1 MSIIQYGDIKEKKIS
16 YCVNC
21 GAQLPDGT
29 RYCTN
34 CGAQQ
39 GAASPYYQPPVPQ
52 YSTGGLVAWGII
64 TLLLCTIPGVVAL
77 VKVANINNARTVE
90 EQQRAVSDVKTWCT
104 VGTVLGVLF
113 YIIGILGGVAAAL

>member
-1 MSIIQYGDIKEKKIS
+1 MS

-39 GAASPYYQPPVPQ
+39 GAASSYYQPPVPQ

-113 YIIGILGGVAAAL
+113 YIIGILGAVAAAL

>member
-1 MSIIQYGDIKEKKIS
+1 MS

-39 GAASPYYQPPVPQ
+39 GAASP
-52 YSTGGLVAWGII
+52 
-64 TLLLCTIPGVVAL
+64 
-77 VKVANINNARTVE
+77 
-90 EQQRAVSDVKTWCT
+90 
-104 VGTVLGVLF
+104 
-113 YIIGILGGVAAAL
+113 

>member
-1 MSIIQYGDIKEKKIS
+1 MS

-21 GAQLPDGT
+21 GAPLPDGT

-39 GAASPYYQPPVPQ
+39 GAASPYYQPLVPR

-64 TLLLCTIPGVVAL
+64 TLLLCTIPGIVAL
-77 VKVANINNARTVE
+77 VKVGNINNARTVE

-104 VGTVLGVLF
+104 VGTVLGILF
-113 YIIGILGGVAAAL
+113 FVISILSGIAAAL

>member
-1 MSIIQYGDIKEKKIS
+1 MS

-90 EQQRAVSDVKTWCT
+90 EQQRAVSDVPMSRPGAQSAPFSVYSSTSSVSWAELPPRCN
-104 VGTVLGVLF
+104 
-113 YIIGILGGVAAAL
+113 IAARYK

>member
-1 MSIIQYGDIKEKKIS
+1 MS

-21 GAQLPDGT
+21 GVQLPDGT

-64 TLLLCTIPGVVAL
+64 TLLLCTIPRRRCASQG
-77 VKVANINNARTVE
+77 RQY
-90 EQQRAVSDVKTWCT
+90 QQCQDC
-104 VGTVLGVLF
+104 
-113 YIIGILGGVAAAL
+113 

>member
-1 MSIIQYGDIKEKKIS
+1 MSIVERS
-16 YCVNC
+16 CPT
-21 GAQLPDGT
+21 ARATAPTAEPSRALPL
-29 RYCTN
+29 
-34 CGAQQ
+34 
-39 GAASPYYQPPVPQ
+39 PQ

>member
-1 MSIIQYGDIKEKKIS
+1 MSIVERSCPTARATAPTAEPSRALPRHIIS
-16 YCVNC
+16 R
-21 GAQLPDGT
+21 L
-29 RYCTN
+29 
-34 CGAQQ
+34 
-39 GAASPYYQPPVPQ
+39 SPQ